1 MINIILITMSDP
13 GEFYIG
19 RNCTNYVIE
28 ASSCANVT
36 SSGVTVNVCVCN
48 KDLCNKDLLN
58 KDLLNKDL
66 LNKDLLNKDLRNKS
80 SKFVSFTGLLMF
92 LPTACLAFL
101 LKLQ

>member
-1 MINIILITMSDP
+1 MKMLNIILITMSDP
-13 GEFYIG
+13 GIQITA

-28 ASSCANVT
+28 APYCEDVIMSGLNVRR
-36 SSGVTVNVCVCN
+36 CFCN
-48 KDLCNKDLLN
+48 KDLC
-58 KDLLNKDL
+58 
-66 LNKDLLNKDLRNKS
+66 NKS